1 MRRTMFAAASAVL
14 LACLGACA
22 NDSDGGSDETVA
34 VQPAASATP
43 TSLDPFAWTDVSYA
57 EYLEAAEQIGLRPDV
72 LVAEAGFSSG
82 LNTLC
87 HTSAEEMAVMRSS
100 HVEDVADSGTY
111 STAKYLGDEIG
122 LRLGMACPQRMTD
135 WTAAGLEQDG
145 TDPDEPEEQ
154 STVTDDDLD
163 RATAEEVAED
173 GTASEVGYD
182 SDTDTDTDTDT
193 DDESDGSDESDSG
206 YHHDGGTG
214 SSSSS
219 ESTDSTGGSTTGNG
233 DQQN

>member
-1 MRRTMFAAASAVL
+1 MRRTMLAAASAVL

-22 NDSDGGSDETVA
+22 NGSDGGSDEAVA
-34 VQPAASATP
+34 VQPAESATP
-43 TSLDPFAWTDVSYA
+43 TALDPFAWTDVSYYD
-57 EYLEAAEQIGLRPDV
+57 YLEAAEQIGLRPDV
-72 LVAEAGFSSG
+72 LVPEAGFSSG

-87 HTSAEEMAVMRSS
+87 HTSAEEMAVMRSA

-173 GTASEVGYD
+173 GTASE
-182 SDTDTDTDTDT
+182 S
-193 DDESDGSDESDSG
+193 ESDYDHDSG
-206 YHHDGGTG
+206 YHHDDTG
-214 SSSSS
+214 SSASTDGSSS
-219 ESTDSTGGSTTGNG
+219 PDTSRTDTTDGPTAGNG
-233 DQQN
+233 DRQN